1 MIFFSSFLHV
11 APDQLLRRCVP
22 LLWWMHGLD
31 VLLQVELD
39 QVLLAAKVA
48 VEHRA
53 RLPRDVH
60 LDLLA
65 RAHREHRVDQ
75 RADPLVGGSDVELDR
90 VHVEELRGAVFALVD
105 VPALLLCLV
114 LGSDVVLPAYFKWE
128 LLSTMGAEVF
138 LLAATVLAEFVLK
151 IECQQ

>member
-1 MIFFSSFLHV
+1 MIFFLFLRLIIFSSLLYLT
-11 APDQLLRRCVP
+11 PDQLLRWCVP
-22 LLWWMHGLD
+22 LLRWMHGLD

-39 QVLLAAKVA
+39 QVLLTAEVA

-75 RADPLVGGSDVELDR
+75 GADPLVG
-90 VHVEELRGAVFALVD
+90 
-105 VPALLLCLV
+105 
-114 LGSDVVLPAYFKWE
+114 
-128 LLSTMGAEVF
+128 
-138 LLAATVLAEFVLK
+138 
-151 IECQQ
+151 

>member
-1 MIFFSSFLHV
+1 
-11 APDQLLRRCVP
+11 
-22 LLWWMHGLD
+22 MHRLD

-39 QVLLAAKVA
+39 QVLLSAQVA

-65 RAHREHRVDQ
+65 RPHREHRVDQ
-75 RADPLVGGSDVELDR
+75 RADPLVGGSDVELDG

-105 VPALLLCLV
+105 VAALLLSLV
-114 LGSDVVLPAYFKWE
+114 LGLDVVLPAHLKWE

-138 LLAATVLAEFVLK
+138 LLAATVLTEFVLK
-151 IECQQ
+151 IQCQQ